1 MEKNTVLEVKNL
13 HVHYVTSDTT
23 AKAVNG
29 ISFEVKEGEAIGL
42 VGETGAGKTTTALSI
57 MQLIPDPPGIIVDG
71 EINFEGKNVIFNTD
85 KENQAMRGNGISMIF
100 QDPMT
105 ALNPVMTVGN
115 QLAEVLLT
123 HEKISKAEAKK
134 RVIELLEI
142 VGVKS
147 DRYDDYLHQFSGGQK
162 QRVVIAMSLLCNP
175 RLLIAD
181 EPTTALDV
189 TIQAQVLDIINSLRE
204 QYKMAMI
211 LITHDLGVVA
221 ETCDNVAIM
230 YAGQIVESGTVREV
244 YLHPKHP
251 YTRGLFDSIPK
262 LDDDSTELIPIEGA
276 ISNAAD
282 LPTGCYFHPR
292 CRYCKEIC
300 KQVKPP
306 QQGGEHKFMCHF
318 DLFSKEEK

>member
-147 DRYDDYLHQFSGGQK
+147 DRYDDYPHQFSGGQK

-251 YTRGLFDSIPK
+251 YTRGLFDSITK

-306 QQGGEHKFMCHF
+306 QQGDEHKFMCHF